1 MSFYIGVDCGTQ
13 GTKVIIYDAEKKR
26 IVAVGNSGHKLIS
39 DNSGLRE
46 QDPRWWIDAL
56 DAALR
61 QALASF
67 SGDRHAI
74 AAIGVSGQQHG
85 LVVLDK
91 DKNVL
96 CNAKL
101 WNDTETAAD
110 NDDLVEKAGGTDGVI
125 QKIGT
130 AIPVGYTASK
140 LVWLKRCKPDI
151 FSKIAYV
158 INPKDY
164 INYYLTGVI
173 CTDIGSAS
181 GLGYFDV
188 LHKDWN
194 REMIDAIDSSG
205 VLLSALPP
213 IVSDDKAVGSLLPD
227 IAKKYGLSAAC
238 KVAAGSGDNMTAA
251 VGTGIVKNGVGTIN
265 LGTSGVL
272 SVYTDAAPSRYPSII
287 QIQNLISNS
296 WIPTVCTMN
305 ATSTT
310 TAIQNLFALDL
321 KTFDAKLAAAQ
332 PGADGIIMLPFFNG
346 ERMPPL
352 PHAKG
357 SITGLTIANITQE
370 NIIRAAA
377 ESVAFGLRWGYDLL
391 KEKGIRLYQM
401 AVVGGGSNS
410 EPWRQIIADI
420 FQVELVS
427 PENKEAGSLGAV
439 ILAMSACGEGDIQ
452 TLCEAHVSFS
462 DKKIIPK
469 KENAARYED
478 VYNAYLAELKAH
490 YTI

>member
-1 MSFYIGVDCGTQ
+1 
-13 GTKVIIYDAEKKR
+13 
-26 IVAVGNSGHKLIS
+26 
-39 DNSGLRE
+39 
-46 QDPRWWIDAL
+46 
-56 DAALR
+56 
-61 QALASF
+61 
-67 SGDRHAI
+67 
-74 AAIGVSGQQHG
+74 
-85 LVVLDK
+85 
-91 DKNVL
+91 
-96 CNAKL
+96 
-101 WNDTETAAD
+101 
-110 NDDLVEKAGGTDGVI
+110 
-125 QKIGT
+125 
-130 AIPVGYTASK
+130 
-140 LVWLKRCKPDI
+140 
-151 FSKIAYV
+151 
-158 INPKDY
+158 
-164 INYYLTGVI
+164 
-173 CTDIGSAS
+173 
-181 GLGYFDV
+181 
-188 LHKDWN
+188 
-194 REMIDAIDSSG
+194 
-205 VLLSALPP
+205 
-213 IVSDDKAVGSLLPD
+213 
-227 IAKKYGLSAAC
+227 
-238 KVAAGSGDNMTAA
+238 MTAA

-321 KTFDAKLAAAQ
+321 KTFDAKLASSH
-332 PGADGIIMLPFFNG
+332 PGADGILMLPFFNG

-401 AVVGGGSNS
+401 AIVGGGSNS
-410 EPWRQIIADI
+410 EPWRQIIADV

-452 TLCEAHVSFS
+452 SLCQAHVSFS
-462 DKKIIPK
+462 DKTTVPK
-469 KENAARYED
+469 KENAALYED
-478 VYNAYLAELKAH
+478 VYHAYLAELKAH
-490 YTI
+490 YTLS